1 LIDNDLIRF
10 TVEIL
15 RKWKNDAEIQAKAHI
30 GKTAV
35 RLADATL
42 DIKIGDVVR
51 IAPIVPRVHEQSKFE
66 LKQDTG
72 ACFEFYK
79 RDAQR
84 TVDIPKSFIEKVHY
98 FGDSKPGFVQ
108 LIGRLQWVSIKRNF
122 DVFPDKPPSGSAGAY
137 GIPKDVDLRYAGG
150 LGVGGA
156 FAREDRLP
164 QLLNQG
170 WYVFYDEDGTYLR
183 WLNHGINQIFV
194 VNWVL

>member
-84 TVDIPKSFIEKVHY
+84 TVDIP
-98 FGDSKPGFVQ
+98 
-108 LIGRLQWVSIKRNF
+108 
-122 DVFPDKPPSGSAGAY
+122 
-137 GIPKDVDLRYAGG
+137 
-150 LGVGGA
+150 
-156 FAREDRLP
+156 
-164 QLLNQG
+164 
-170 WYVFYDEDGTYLR
+170 
-183 WLNHGINQIFV
+183 
-194 VNWVL
+194 